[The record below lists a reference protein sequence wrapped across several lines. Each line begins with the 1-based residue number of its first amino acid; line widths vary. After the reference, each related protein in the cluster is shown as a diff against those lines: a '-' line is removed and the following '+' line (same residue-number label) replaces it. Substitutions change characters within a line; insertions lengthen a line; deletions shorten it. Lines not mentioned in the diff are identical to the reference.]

1 KLLGIRKT
9 AGSNHVKLLPAAFGL
24 NALSLYKLAHVVCNY
39 PHASIGAI
47 SNAHADL
54 VEVGVCLILTVG
66 WRIVPCLDY
75 FLGGSAAPVL
85 VNILAAFLPAG
96 WVLLQV
102 VWVVRRNACTS
113 HVISPALCD
122 AIELRVRCYWCYAV
136 AGAVLI
142 DSYVDR
148 LGVDYVARGRWRISV
163 RRGVDR
169 LR

>member
-1 KLLGIRKT
+1 
-9 AGSNHVKLLPAAFGL
+9 
-24 NALSLYKLAHVVCNY
+24 AHVVCNY
-39 PHASIGAI
+39 PHPSIGAI

-85 VNILAAFLPAG
+85 VDILAAFLPSG
-96 WVLLQV
+96 WVVLNV
-102 VWVVRRNACTS
+102 VWVVFRILGTS

-122 AIELRVRCYWCYAV
+122 AVELRVRCHWCDAV
-136 AGAVLI
+136 ADAVLI

-148 LGVDYVARGRWRISV
+148 LGVDYVARGRWRSSV
-163 RRGVDR
+163 RRGGD
-169 LR
+169 

>member
-39 PHASIGAI
+39 PHAAIGAI

-54 VEVGVCLILTVG
+54 VEVGVRLILAVR

-102 VWVVRRNACTS
+102 VWVVRRNTGTS
-113 HVISPALCD
+113 HVISPALRD
-122 AIELRVRCYWCYAV
+122 ATELWVRAHWCNTV
-136 AGAVLI
+136 AEADLI
-142 DSYVDR
+142 NSQVDR
-148 LGVDYVARGRWRISV
+148 RVVYYAARCRWRSSV
-163 RRGVDR
+163 PRGGV
-169 LR
+169 

>member
-1 KLLGIRKT
+1 
-9 AGSNHVKLLPAAFGL
+9 
-24 NALSLYKLAHVVCNY
+24 VVCNY

-102 VWVVRRNACTS
+102 VWVVRTLVQVVWVVRWNACTS

-122 AIELRVRCYWCYAV
+122 AIELRVRCHWCYAV
-136 AGAVLI
+136 ADAVLI

-148 LGVDYVARGRWRISV
+148 LGVDYVARGRWRSSV
-163 RRGVDR
+163 RRGGD
-169 LR
+169 